1 MLQKENEGVE
11 GGDNDI
17 VFIPQMALD
26 APKDEFPV
34 PLCRLQFP
42 VRLAFAMTINKSQGQ
57 SVKYVGLDLCSNN
70 THSDSYG
77 THSSL
82 YSTKYIINY

>member
-17 VFIPQMALD
+17 VFIPRMALD

-34 PLCRLQFP
+34 PLHHLQFP
-42 VRLAFAMTINKSQGQ
+42 VRLHQQLDKKSG
-57 SVKYVGLDLCSNN
+57 VLR
-70 THSDSYG
+70 
-77 THSSL
+77 SSEHL
-82 YSTKYIINY
+82 KKI